1 MGRHDPLLSPPGPDS
16 SPGANVGGVGH
27 GENPWSTAEEAALAP
42 PWPGV
47 GSEPPVFG
55 VPAAWSHEGCRQH
68 PNLPPC
74 CGVKPAAFL
83 LYFIDNCYFIGCL
96 YAKRD
101 AFLLQPLAKPEAPLQ
116 RWGSGERLWSF
127 LAQGCCPGA
136 VCHAG
141 RLLGPPSASQCC
153 HIHALN
159 SSFEGIWVP
168 STNHLHC
175 HAEEPNGLSLR
186 PREMVGDSCG
196 SCCLGFSFS
205 S

>member
-1 MGRHDPLLSPPGPDS
+1 MVKPL
-16 SPGANVGGVGH
+16 VHCRGGGT
-27 GENPWSTAEEAALAP
+27 GTTMA
-42 PWPGV
+42 GV

-55 VPAAWSHEGCRQH
+55 VPAAWSHEGCRQR

-83 LYFIDNCYFIGCL
+83 LYFIDNFYFIGRL

-116 RWGSGERLWSF
+116 RRGSSERLWSF

-159 SSFEGIWVP
+159 SSLEGVWVP
-168 STNHLHC
+168 STSHLHC
-175 HAEEPNGLSLR
+175 HAEEPDGLSLR